1 MVRNQ
6 PALATATPPRD
17 RHHCCQLHL
26 HDPACGCSLAAGSS
40 PELAETPERSY
51 TSWISEHLG
60 VCAEDLC
67 IVRAASTW
75 EAPLVLT
82 RAPHPRQVAQL
93 YTYGQ
98 PVGLPERTLQSP
110 CADLS

>member
-1 MVRNQ
+1 MVRNHA
-6 PALATATPPRD
+6 ALATATPPRD

-26 HDPACGCSLAAGSS
+26 HDPAFVVATGSS

-51 TSWISEHLG
+51 TSWISEYLG